1 MGSLY
6 YGSSVQAGGPRK
18 LPTPA
23 CRARREWGGHYEVD
37 GMDKEVS
44 NSEVFK
50 WFVVAFLVFVV
61 AIVWFI
67 PGQLIVALGLVM
79 MIEGSALWLL
89 PIFLSPKPAKDEWS

>member
-1 MGSLY
+1 
-6 YGSSVQAGGPRK
+6 
-18 LPTPA
+18 
-23 CRARREWGGHYEVD
+23 
-37 GMDKEVS
+37 MDKEVS

-89 PIFLSPKPAKDEWS
+89 PIFFSPKPAKDEWS